1 MKTSE
6 KGIELIK
13 HFEGCRLEPYRC
25 SADVLTIGYGH
36 TKNVIENMKITE
48 DTAEALLQQDLK
60 DFEDHVTSLSQVE
73 LNQDQFDALVSWTFN
88 LGAGNLKTST
98 MLKVLNQKKY
108 DEVPEQMKRWNKSAG
123 VVNDG
128 LVKRRL
134 AESLLFLGEDW
145 KTNNN

>member
-36 TKNVIENMKITE
+36 TRNVIENMKITE